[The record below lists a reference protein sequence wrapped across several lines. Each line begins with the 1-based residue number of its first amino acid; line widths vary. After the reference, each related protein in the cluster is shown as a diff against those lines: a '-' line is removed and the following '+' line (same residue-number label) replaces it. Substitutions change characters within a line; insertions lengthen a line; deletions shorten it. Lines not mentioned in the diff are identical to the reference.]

1 MIPGVRGIFGAI
13 GSKISEKYDIP
24 IIFVEWVA
32 IFVFWIL
39 YVIFNPDPFS
49 SFDVYALIAI
59 YILSFVIYFI
69 VSIAIFRN
77 LDLLK
82 NAFKKPSVETKEF
95 HAELEQIKK
104 QNQPKKR
111 KKKK

>member
-49 SFDVYALIAI
+49 SFDVYALNFSYQAP
-59 YILSFVIYFI
+59 F
-69 VSIAIFRN
+69 
-77 LDLLK
+77 
-82 NAFKKPSVETKEF
+82 
-95 HAELEQIKK
+95 
-104 QNQPKKR
+104 
-111 KKKK
+111 